1 MKRLEK
7 VGIIISAIGMIL
19 SMLSFVFKGLYILNS
34 VVNYYSLLGFQ
45 VGMILVCIGFSIL
58 MFKRM

>member
-7 VGIIISAIGMIL
+7 VGLIISIIGMIL
-19 SMLSFVFKGLYILNS
+19 SMLSFVVKGLHILDPI
-34 VVNYYSLLGFQ
+34 VNYYSLIGFQ

-58 MFKRM
+58 MFKRI